1 MNTRENR
8 IPTNPQPDA
17 ARSHYARDASGC
29 SLSTRLSHGRR
40 GNIYPSLPEG
50 KRISTANNAAAV
62 ILETRGVAVRSSLRV
77 PPLSVVFG
85 QQWL

>member
-1 MNTRENR
+1 MKIVANSQCEGL
-8 IPTNPQPDA
+8 
-17 ARSHYARDASGC
+17 HFARDASDC
-29 SLSTRLSHGRR
+29 HLSMKVSRGQR

-62 ILETRGVAVRSSLRV
+62 ILESRRSVVVRSSLRV

-85 QQWL
+85 QRWL